1 MRRNVFL
8 RVLAVTAIIGLAT
21 GCAGKEGNNN
31 AASAPSTEAGE
42 TTAENV
48 KLRFVSWQTAQKDR
62 DLAVA
67 EAYMKEHP
75 NVTITYD
82 YYGDMT
88 ATEYHKKVDL
98 MVMGGEEMDILMDGS
113 FPEHAQ
119 RAGSGTYLPMDE
131 YFDKEGVKPEEAYAI
146 TQRVNDKVY
155 GIPGDLKSWF
165 ILINKN
171 YLDEA
176 GLPVPDLNWTW
187 DDYREYAKKLT
198 KGDGAD
204 KRYGSYFH
212 TWQHYDYMGMWSN
225 YKDNPLFKI
234 DSTEVNFDDPMFK
247 EWLQFRYDLEQTD
260 KSQIP
265 YSDVT
270 SMNMNYRDKF
280 FNGQVAM
287 LPIGSFIIPEL
298 DDQEKYPHDF
308 VTTFAAMPKWKDAE
322 GGSTYTESLFYS
334 ISKTS
339 KHPKE
344 AYDYIRFYTTEGM
357 KIRGVSVSAEA
368 GIDKMEFIN
377 KLVDDPKY
385 VDMDGLKK
393 VMTNPDWKDVVYHN
407 VPSYSSEVERVL
419 IDEGA
424 KYLLGTEPIDK
435 VIQSMTDKGTQIV
448 NEKKK

>member
-1 MRRNVFL
+1 LFFFSVKVVDGIAAGAVKGEGIQNKDKSKQEEFMRRKVFL
-8 RVLAVTAIIGLAT
+8 RALAATAIIGLAT

-31 AASAPSTEAGE
+31 AASAPSTEAGAA
-42 TTAENV
+42 TAENV

-67 EAYMKEHP
+67 EAYMKDHP

-88 ATEYHKKVDL
+88 AAEYHKKVDL

-113 FPEHAQ
+113 FPEHSQ

-131 YFDKEGVKPEEAYAI
+131 YFAKEGVKPEEAYAI

-176 GLPVPDLNWTW
+176 SLSVPDLNWTW

-212 TWQHYDYMGMWSN
+212 TWQHYNYMGMWSN

-247 EWLQFRYDLEQTD
+247 NGFSSDIIWSKQIKARY
-260 KSQIP
+260 
-265 YSDVT
+265 
-270 SMNMNYRDKF
+270 
-280 FNGQVAM
+280 
-287 LPIGSFIIPEL
+287 
-298 DDQEKYPHDF
+298 
-308 VTTFAAMPKWKDAE
+308 
-322 GGSTYTESLFYS
+322 
-334 ISKTS
+334 
-339 KHPKE
+339 
-344 AYDYIRFYTTEGM
+344 
-357 KIRGVSVSAEA
+357 
-368 GIDKMEFIN
+368 
-377 KLVDDPKY
+377 
-385 VDMDGLKK
+385 
-393 VMTNPDWKDVVYHN
+393 
-407 VPSYSSEVERVL
+407 L
-419 IDEGA
+419 I
-424 KYLLGTEPIDK
+424 L
-435 VIQSMTDKGTQIV
+435 M
-448 NEKKK
+448 